1 MFANPVF
8 RDENVARESSA
19 VNGEYEIDVSSDDW
33 KMTNLMSLIANK
45 SHPLSRFTIGNKDT
59 LKKEG
64 VTEALNN
71 FY

>member
-33 KMTNLMSLIANK
+33 KMTNFAHLRGHENK
-45 SHPLSRFTIGNKDT
+45 LFAR
-59 LKKEG
+59 
-64 VTEALNN
+64 V
-71 FY
+71 